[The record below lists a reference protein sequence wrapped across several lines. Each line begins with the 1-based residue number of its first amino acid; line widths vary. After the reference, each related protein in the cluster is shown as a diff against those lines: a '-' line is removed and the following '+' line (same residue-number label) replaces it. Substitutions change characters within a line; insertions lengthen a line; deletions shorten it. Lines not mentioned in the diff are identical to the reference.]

1 MAHGALPFFVAR
13 RYLFSR
19 KRISAINLVS
29 AISVVGVAFGTAAL
43 LCTLSVFNGFHDL
56 IGSLYTAFDPEVK
69 IVAAKGKSFA
79 ADDPALEAVRR
90 LPEVE
95 AASASYTD
103 NALILFRG
111 NPQVITL
118 KGVDDHFER
127 VTGIRSILYPEN
139 GTYQLESAGLSYGI
153 PGIGLASMMG
163 SVDYGSIQICAPTRG
178 ERINLANPAA
188 SFNAEDLYSSGV
200 CFAVSQKQY
209 DEAYM
214 IAPLAFAQRL
224 FEHEGT
230 LTSLELKLKPS
241 ADPEQALRRIR
252 QTLGSGFKALNR
264 AEQQE
269 DTFNV
274 MNIEKTMA
282 YFFLTFI
289 LLVACFNI
297 VGTVSML
304 MIDKRADVVTL
315 RSLGADEGLI
325 FRIFLCEG
333 SMISFLGA
341 VAGTLLGLLI
351 CYLQQTFGLL
361 SLGGSSGNFIID
373 AYPVSIHPSDVVI
386 VFFTVLIVGFLAV
399 RYPVKYLTRRFL
411 WPAAGCFDSCEGV
424 YVMV

>member
-79 ADDPALEAVRR
+79 ANDPALEVVRR

-118 KGVDDHFER
+118 KGVDEHFDR

-178 ERINLANPAA
+178 ERINLTNPAA

-399 RYPVKYLTRRFL
+399 LYPVKYLTRRFL
-411 WPAAGCFDSCEGV
+411 
-424 YVMV
+424 

>member
-118 KGVDDHFER
+118 KGVDEHFDR

-139 GTYQLESAGLSYGI
+139 GTYKLESAGLSYGI

-399 RYPVKYLTRRFL
+399 LYPVKYLTRRFL
-411 WPAAGCFDSCEGV
+411 
-424 YVMV
+424 

>member
-13 RYLFSR
+13 RYLFSL

-399 RYPVKYLTRRFL
+399 LYPVKYLTRRFL
-411 WPAAGCFDSCEGV
+411 
-424 YVMV
+424 

>member
-361 SLGGSSGNFIID
+361 SLCGSSGNFIID
-373 AYPVSIHPSDVVI
+373 SYPVSIHPSDVVI

-399 RYPVKYLTRRFL
+399 LYPVKYLTRRFL
-411 WPAAGCFDSCEGV
+411 
-424 YVMV
+424 

>member
-95 AASASYTD
+95 AASARYTD

-399 RYPVKYLTRRFL
+399 LYPVKYLTRRFL
-411 WPAAGCFDSCEGV
+411 
-424 YVMV
+424 

>member
-411 WPAAGCFDSCEGV
+411 
-424 YVMV
+424 

>member
-118 KGVDDHFER
+118 KGVDEHFER

-139 GTYQLESAGLSYGI
+139 GNYQLESAGLSYGI

-399 RYPVKYLTRRFL
+399 LYPVKYLTRRFL
-411 WPAAGCFDSCEGV
+411 
-424 YVMV
+424 

>member
-178 ERINLANPAA
+178 ERITLANPAA

-399 RYPVKYLTRRFL
+399 LYPVKYLTRRFL
-411 WPAAGCFDSCEGV
+411 
-424 YVMV
+424 

>member
-139 GTYQLESAGLSYGI
+139 GTFQLESAGLSYGI

-399 RYPVKYLTRRFL
+399 LYPVKYLTRRFL
-411 WPAAGCFDSCEGV
+411 
-424 YVMV
+424 

>member
-178 ERINLANPAA
+178 ECINLANPAA

-399 RYPVKYLTRRFL
+399 LYPVKYLTRRFL
-411 WPAAGCFDSCEGV
+411 
-424 YVMV
+424 

>member
-79 ADDPALEAVRR
+79 ANDPALEAVRR

-188 SFNAEDLYSSGV
+188 SVNAEDLYSSGV

-341 VAGTLLGLLI
+341 VAGTLLGLLM

-386 VFFTVLIVGFLAV
+386 VFLTVLIVGFLAV
-399 RYPVKYLTRRFL
+399 LYPVKYLTRRFL
-411 WPAAGCFDSCEGV
+411 
-424 YVMV
+424 

>member
-399 RYPVKYLTRRFL
+399 LYPVKYLPRRFL
-411 WPAAGCFDSCEGV
+411 
-424 YVMV
+424 

>member
-1 MAHGALPFFVAR
+1 M
-13 RYLFSR
+13 
-19 KRISAINLVS
+19 
-29 AISVVGVAFGTAAL
+29 
-43 LCTLSVFNGFHDL
+43 
-56 IGSLYTAFDPEVK
+56 
-69 IVAAKGKSFA
+69 
-79 ADDPALEAVRR
+79 
-90 LPEVE
+90 E

-399 RYPVKYLTRRFL
+399 LYPVKYLTRRFL
-411 WPAAGCFDSCEGV
+411 
-424 YVMV
+424 

>member
-139 GTYQLESAGLSYGI
+139 GTYQPESAGLSYGI

-361 SLGGSSGNFIID
+361 SLGGSSGNFIIN

-399 RYPVKYLTRRFL
+399 LYPVKYLTRRFL
-411 WPAAGCFDSCEGV
+411 
-424 YVMV
+424 

>member
-56 IGSLYTAFDPEVK
+56 IGSLYTAFDPEMK

-214 IAPLAFAQRL
+214 IAPLAFTQRL

-399 RYPVKYLTRRFL
+399 LYPVKYLTRRFL
-411 WPAAGCFDSCEGV
+411 
-424 YVMV
+424 

>member
-373 AYPVSIHPSDVVI
+373 AYPVSIHLSDVVI

-399 RYPVKYLTRRFL
+399 LYPVKYLTRRFL
-411 WPAAGCFDSCEGV
+411 
-424 YVMV
+424 

>member
-127 VTGIRSILYPEN
+127 VTGIRSILYPEH
-139 GTYQLESAGLSYGI
+139 GTYQRESAGLSYGI

-399 RYPVKYLTRRFL
+399 LYPVKYLTRRFL
-411 WPAAGCFDSCEGV
+411 
-424 YVMV
+424 

>member
-43 LCTLSVFNGFHDL
+43 LCPLSVFNGFHDL

-399 RYPVKYLTRRFL
+399 LYPVKYLTRRFL
-411 WPAAGCFDSCEGV
+411 
-424 YVMV
+424 

>member
-241 ADPEQALRRIR
+241 ADSEQALRRIR

-399 RYPVKYLTRRFL
+399 LYPVKYLTRRFL
-411 WPAAGCFDSCEGV
+411 
-424 YVMV
+424 

>member
-69 IVAAKGKSFA
+69 IMAAKGKSFA

-399 RYPVKYLTRRFL
+399 LYPVKYLTRRFL
-411 WPAAGCFDSCEGV
+411 
-424 YVMV
+424 

>member
-79 ADDPALEAVRR
+79 ADDPVLEAVRR

-399 RYPVKYLTRRFL
+399 LYPVKYLTRRFL
-411 WPAAGCFDSCEGV
+411 
-424 YVMV
+424 

>member
-56 IGSLYTAFDPEVK
+56 IGSLYTAIDPEVK

-399 RYPVKYLTRRFL
+399 LYPVKYLTRRFL
-411 WPAAGCFDSCEGV
+411 
-424 YVMV
+424 

>member
-43 LCTLSVFNGFHDL
+43 LSTLSVFNGFHDL

-399 RYPVKYLTRRFL
+399 LYPVKYLTRRFL
-411 WPAAGCFDSCEGV
+411 
-424 YVMV
+424 

>member
-79 ADDPALEAVRR
+79 ANDPALEAVRR

-315 RSLGADEGLI
+315 RSLGADEGLS

-399 RYPVKYLTRRFL
+399 LYPVKYLTRRFL
-411 WPAAGCFDSCEGV
+411 
-424 YVMV
+424 

>member
-178 ERINLANPAA
+178 DRINLANPAA

-399 RYPVKYLTRRFL
+399 LYPVKYLTRRFL
-411 WPAAGCFDSCEGV
+411 
-424 YVMV
+424 

>member
-241 ADPEQALRRIR
+241 AAPEQALRRIR

-399 RYPVKYLTRRFL
+399 LYPVKYLTRRFL
-411 WPAAGCFDSCEGV
+411 
-424 YVMV
+424 

>member
-1 MAHGALPFFVAR
+1 MAHGALRFFVAR

-69 IVAAKGKSFA
+69 IVAAKSKSFA
-79 ADDPALEAVRR
+79 ANDPALEAVRR

-118 KGVDDHFER
+118 KGVDEHFDR

-399 RYPVKYLTRRFL
+399 LYPVKYLTRRFL
-411 WPAAGCFDSCEGV
+411 
-424 YVMV
+424 

>member
-79 ADDPALEAVRR
+79 ANDPALEAVRR

-373 AYPVSIHPSDVVI
+373 AYPVSIHLSDVVI

-399 RYPVKYLTRRFL
+399 LYPVKYLTRRFL
-411 WPAAGCFDSCEGV
+411 
-424 YVMV
+424 

>member
-139 GTYQLESAGLSYGI
+139 GTYQLENAGLSYGI

-399 RYPVKYLTRRFL
+399 LYPVKYLTRRFL
-411 WPAAGCFDSCEGV
+411 
-424 YVMV
+424 

>member
-111 NPQVITL
+111 NPPVITL

-386 VFFTVLIVGFLAV
+386 VFLTVLIVGFLAV
-399 RYPVKYLTRRFL
+399 LYPVKYLTRRFL
-411 WPAAGCFDSCEGV
+411 
-424 YVMV
+424 

>member
-373 AYPVSIHPSDVVI
+373 AYPVSIHPSDVGI

-399 RYPVKYLTRRFL
+399 LYPVKYLTRRFL
-411 WPAAGCFDSCEGV
+411 
-424 YVMV
+424 

>member
-289 LLVACFNI
+289 LLVAFFNI
-297 VGTVSML
+297 VGTFSML

-399 RYPVKYLTRRFL
+399 LYPVKYLTRRFL
-411 WPAAGCFDSCEGV
+411 
-424 YVMV
+424 

>member
-127 VTGIRSILYPEN
+127 VTGIRSTLYPEN

-399 RYPVKYLTRRFL
+399 LYPVKYLTRRFL
-411 WPAAGCFDSCEGV
+411 
-424 YVMV
+424 

>member
-118 KGVDDHFER
+118 KGVDEHFDR

-373 AYPVSIHPSDVVI
+373 AYPVSIHLSDVVI

-399 RYPVKYLTRRFL
+399 LYPVKYLTRRFL
-411 WPAAGCFDSCEGV
+411 
-424 YVMV
+424 

>member
-79 ADDPALEAVRR
+79 ANDPALEAVRR

-118 KGVDDHFER
+118 KGVDDHFDR

-399 RYPVKYLTRRFL
+399 LYPVKYLTRRFL
-411 WPAAGCFDSCEGV
+411 
-424 YVMV
+424 

>member
-103 NALILFRG
+103 NALILFCG

-399 RYPVKYLTRRFL
+399 LYPVKYLTRRFL
-411 WPAAGCFDSCEGV
+411 
-424 YVMV
+424 

>member
-163 SVDYGSIQICAPTRG
+163 SVDYGAIQICAPTRG

-399 RYPVKYLTRRFL
+399 LYPVKYLTRRFL
-411 WPAAGCFDSCEGV
+411 
-424 YVMV
+424 

>member
-373 AYPVSIHPSDVVI
+373 AYPVSIHLSDVVI

-399 RYPVKYLTRRFL
+399 LYPVKYLPRRFL
-411 WPAAGCFDSCEGV
+411 
-424 YVMV
+424 

>member
-79 ADDPALEAVRR
+79 ANDPALEAVRR

-214 IAPLAFAQRL
+214 IAPLAFTQRL

-399 RYPVKYLTRRFL
+399 LYPVKYLTRRFL
-411 WPAAGCFDSCEGV
+411 
-424 YVMV
+424 